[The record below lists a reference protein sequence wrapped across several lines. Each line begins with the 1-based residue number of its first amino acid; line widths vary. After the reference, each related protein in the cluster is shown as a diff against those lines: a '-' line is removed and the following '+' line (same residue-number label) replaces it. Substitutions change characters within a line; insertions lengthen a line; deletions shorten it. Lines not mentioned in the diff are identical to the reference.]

1 MGIISFDEQYSRE
14 HCRLVDHHFNL
25 FLQETRRLMRLYG
38 KNQPSNSKMRAFE
51 EFKAGH
57 SYRDIAATM
66 AVQEATAE
74 IYTIDAF
81 AAGAPLNHT
90 RMANLLEIQSEDFE
104 RIKSAITANSNAKL
118 ATIRADLN
126 ESFSYN
132 QIRFV
137 LACMIRE
144 CEVVQ

>member
-1 MGIISFDEQYSRE
+1 
-14 HCRLVDHHFNL
+14 
-25 FLQETRRLMRLYG
+25 
-38 KNQPSNSKMRAFE
+38 MRAFE
-51 EFKAGH
+51 EFKAGR
-57 SYRDIAATM
+57 SYREIAATL

-74 IYTIDAF
+74 VYTIDAF

-90 RMANLLEIQSEDFE
+90 RMANFLEIQGEDFE

-118 ATIRADLN
+118 TTIRADLN

-137 LACMIRE
+137 LACMIRDLDLSSGPVGE
-144 CEVVQ
+144 KEG

>member
-1 MGIISFDEQYSRE
+1 
-14 HCRLVDHHFNL
+14 
-25 FLQETRRLMRLYG
+25 
-38 KNQPSNSKMRAFE
+38 MRAFE
-51 EFKAGH
+51 EFKAGR
-57 SYRDIAATM
+57 SYKDIAATL
-66 AVQEATAE
+66 AVQEATAQ

-81 AAGAPLNHT
+81 AAGAPLKHT

-104 RIKSAITANSNAKL
+104 RIKAAITSNSNAKL

-144 CEVVQ
+144 LDL

>member
-1 MGIISFDEQYSRE
+1 
-14 HCRLVDHHFNL
+14 
-25 FLQETRRLMRLYG
+25 
-38 KNQPSNSKMRAFE
+38 MRAFE

-57 SYRDIAATM
+57 SYRDIAATL

-104 RIKSAITANSNAKL
+104 RMKSAITSNSNAKL
-118 ATIRADLN
+118 ATIPTDLY

-137 LACMIRE
+137 LADLR
-144 CEVVQ
+144 V

>member
-1 MGIISFDEQYSRE
+1 MGIISFDVQYYCE

-25 FLQETRRLMRLYG
+25 FLQETRHLMRLYG

-57 SYRDIAATM
+57 SYRDIAAAL
-66 AVQEATAE
+66 AVQEATVE

-81 AAGAPLNHT
+81 AAGAPLNHM

-118 ATIRADLN
+118 ATIRANLN

-144 CEVVQ
+144 LDL

>member
-1 MGIISFDEQYSRE
+1 
-14 HCRLVDHHFNL
+14 
-25 FLQETRRLMRLYG
+25 
-38 KNQPSNSKMRAFE
+38 MRAFE
-51 EFKAGH
+51 EFKAGR
-57 SYRDIAATM
+57 SYKDIAATL
-66 AVQEATAE
+66 AVQEATAQ

-104 RIKSAITANSNAKL
+104 RIKAAITSNSNAKL

-144 CEVVQ
+144 LDL